1 MLPDIPYTLT
11 SYKEQITAFGG
22 MNMRDDAESGELIDA
37 EGLGFNGYPNLS
49 PLPAAEHRYSVSSG
63 GSIFEW
69 NGKLVVIDGSNV
81 LYDGN
86 IVGKVAAG
94 EKQFAVINTK
104 LIIWPDK
111 VYIDLTN
118 SSFRR
123 LADYAEASEATGAVI
138 STASIQLGKSGVYQ
152 TATDWLPV
160 QNSFFNN
167 AFYKE
172 SWKIKKYSKLEWKNG
187 TWVGTGQT
195 EITVDVSGCLVAGD
209 IVKLAAS
216 SVDGVYRLNAK
227 NIFSAAGVV
236 SEGSYAEDMPE
247 YYAVITG
254 VKKEISEDLPTSK
267 IYSWD
272 ISFNVIHAGEEDDRP
287 LSEIFDEGERV
298 FISNVPGVDPEAL
311 YTVKSIN
318 DDERKLTFTEGFD
331 EKITKLTHTITL
343 TEAKAKDEKVALSEN
358 TYAIP
363 QAGTYA
369 KTVISAIL
377 PEDAPAGS
385 RIYYAASS
393 GGTAYSAEKDGIFLV
408 NSESGKSSVCTA
420 EEATTS
426 GSSVGGALYGD
437 EHAAGTIMA
446 AVRVE
451 RKIPDMDFI
460 CAHNNRL
467 YGVSNNEESKAEDG
481 SKFTSRVIHV
491 SALGLPQRFYDFETA
506 ATDSYAVAEG
516 SNGDFTACRE
526 YGDYV
531 IFFKEHLIIKFY
543 GDYPSTMGYSLEE
556 VEGVREGCHRSLAV
570 INDVL
575 YYMGRHGYYAYG
587 GSSPSLISYRLGDF
601 DAESEQAIAA
611 ADGKEIWLW
620 IQSRNMLYIYSAVLG
635 MWLAAGKKDAAA
647 INDMCRLGNG
657 FAVLAGKTIYS
668 DEEMPTLTEDTGE
681 QQSTSWSAVFNY
693 FTASSYKNGSQV
705 SFMHKDVRYI
715 RMRAICGAG
724 AEINVSLKAGEQ
736 AVKKIY
742 TAQKEGY
749 QTVRIPLPPMRVD
762 SFQISLSGKG
772 LCRIMTLEA
781 EYFEGSEV

>member
-1 MLPDIPYTLT
+1 MLPDVPYTPT
-11 SYKEQITAFGG
+11 TYKDQITAFGG
-22 MNMRDDAESGELIDA
+22 MNMRDDAQSGELIDA
-37 EGLGFNGYPNLS
+37 EGLGFTGYPNLS
-49 PLPAAEHRYSVSSG
+49 PLPAAEHRYSVSNG
-63 GSIFEW
+63 GSVFEW
-69 NGKLVVIDGSNV
+69 NEKLVVIDGSDV
-81 LYDGN
+81 LYDGD
-86 IVGKVAAG
+86 IVGKVSAG
-94 EKQFAVINTK
+94 EKQFAVVNTK

-118 SSFRR
+118 SSFGR
-123 LADYAEASEATGAVI
+123 LADYAEASETTGAAI
-138 STASIQLGKSGVYQ
+138 STDSIKLGKSGVYQ
-152 TATDWLPV
+152 ATTDWLPV

-172 SWKIKKYSKLEWKNG
+172 SWKIKKYSKLEWTNG
-187 TWVGTGQT
+187 AWVGTGET
-195 EITVDVSGCLVAGD
+195 EITVDVSGGLAAGD

-216 SVDGVYRLNAK
+216 SIDGVYQLNAK
-227 NIFSAAGVV
+227 SIFTDAGV
-236 SEGSYAEDMPE
+236 STEGSYAEDMAE
-247 YYAVITG
+247 YYAVITN

-267 IYSWD
+267 IYVWHCE
-272 ISFNVIHAGEEDDRP
+272 FNVIHAGDEDDRP
-287 LSEIFDEGERV
+287 LSEIFDVGERV
-298 FISNVPGVDPEAL
+298 FVSKVPGVDPETL
-311 YTVKSIN
+311 YTIKSI
-318 DDERKLTFTEGFD
+318 DDSGRKLTFTEGFD
-331 EKITKLTHTITL
+331 EKITKLTRTITL
-343 TEAKAKDEKVALSEN
+343 TAAKAKDEKVTLSECV
-358 TYAIP
+358 YGIP

-369 KTVISAIL
+369 KTVISAIM

-385 RIYYAASS
+385 RIYYAANDSS
-393 GGTAYSAEKDGIFLV
+393 TGAATDGIFLI
-408 NSESGKSSVCTA
+408 NSESGKSIACTA

-426 GSSVGGALYGD
+426 GSSTGGVTFYGD

-446 AVRVE
+446 EVRVE

-556 VEGVREGCHRSLAV
+556 VEGVREGCYRSLAV

-601 DAESEQAIAA
+601 DAESERAIAA
-611 ADGKEIWLW
+611 ADGREIWLW
-620 IQSRNMLYIYSAVLG
+620 VKGRNMLYSYNTVLG
-635 MWLAAGKKDAAA
+635 MWLAAGKKDAVA
-647 INDMCRLGNG
+647 ISDMCRLGNG
-657 FAVLAGKTIYS
+657 FAVMAGKTIYS
-668 DEEMPTLTEDTGE
+668 DEEIPTLTEDTGE
-681 QQSTSWSAVFNY
+681 RPPASWSAVFNY

-715 RMRAICGAG
+715 RMRAICAAG
-724 AEINVSLKAGEQ
+724 AEISVSFKAGEQ

-772 LCRIMTLEA
+772 LCRIMTMEA
-781 EYFEGSEV
+781 EYFVGAEI